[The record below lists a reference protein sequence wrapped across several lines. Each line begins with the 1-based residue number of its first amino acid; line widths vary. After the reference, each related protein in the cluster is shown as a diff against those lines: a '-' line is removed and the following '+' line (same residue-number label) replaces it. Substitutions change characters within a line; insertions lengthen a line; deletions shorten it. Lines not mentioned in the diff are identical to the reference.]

1 MTIEKGKITHDIS
14 KLPTGELKINLMNDY
29 MFKAV
34 FQENMKA
41 LEGLLYA
48 LLNLP
53 KGSINSIVVENPI
66 ELGRFVN
73 RKTCVLDL
81 KLILNNNRILNVE
94 MQVGNYGNWIERSIV
109 YLCRAFDQLKAGDDY
124 GIILPTMHIGIID
137 FDINDLT
144 PMFYSENMLMN
155 TKNHEVYS
163 DKFALRVLNLNRID
177 DATAEEKESDL
188 YTYARMFKARTW
200 EEIKM
205 LAQENEYAGEVIY
218 TLHEMSEDE
227 KIAEQCFARKIY
239 EWDKR
244 SAYEKG
250 QREGLEQGRTESQK
264 VIDSQKAEI
273 ERLRNLLAE
282 KNSD

>member
-1 MTIEKGKITHDIS
+1 M
-14 KLPTGELKINLMNDY
+14 
-29 MFKAV
+29 
-34 FQENMKA
+34 
-41 LEGLLYA
+41 
-48 LLNLP
+48 
-53 KGSINSIVVENPI
+53 
-66 ELGRFVN
+66 
-73 RKTCVLDL
+73 
-81 KLILNNNRILNVE
+81 
-94 MQVGNYGNWIERSIV
+94 

-177 DATAEEKESDL
+177 EATAEEKESDL

>member
-1 MTIEKGKITHDIS
+1 MTIVKGKITHDIS
-14 KLPTGELKINLMNDY
+14 ELPTGELKINLMNDY

-66 ELGRFVN
+66 ELGKFVDT
-73 RKTCVLDL
+73 KTCVLDL
-81 KLILNNNRILNVE
+81 KLTLNDERILNIE
-94 MQVGNYGNWIERSIV
+94 MQVGNYGNWVERSIV
-109 YLCRAFDQLKAGDDY
+109 YLCRAFDQLKAGEDY

-137 FDINDLT
+137 FDLLNLT

-163 DKFALRVLNLNRID
+163 DKFALRVLNLNRLD
-177 DATAEEKESDL
+177 DVTKEERESDL
-188 YTYARMFKARTW
+188 YTYARMFKAKTW
-200 EEIKM
+200 EEITM
-205 LAQENEYAGEVIY
+205 LAQGNEYAGEVIY
-218 TLHEMSEDE
+218 TLREMSEDE
-227 KIAEQCFARKIY
+227 KIAEQCFARKMD

-250 QREGLEQGRTESQK
+250 QREGLEQGRAESQAI
-264 VIDSQKAEI
+264 IDNQKAEI
-273 ERLRNLLAE
+273 EQLKKLLG
-282 KNSD
+282 KK